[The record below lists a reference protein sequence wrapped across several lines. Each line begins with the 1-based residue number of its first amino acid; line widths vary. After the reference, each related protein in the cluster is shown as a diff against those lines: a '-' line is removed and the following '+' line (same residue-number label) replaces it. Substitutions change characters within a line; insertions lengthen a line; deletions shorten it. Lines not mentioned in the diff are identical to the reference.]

1 MSRLRRNI
9 KLPEVVIK
17 YLQMFADEQETI
29 SACVEKY
36 GEEKAFDIG
45 ELQEGQYE
53 SAMWVAE
60 KLVELCNIKGV
71 IDERYLQEEDDYFSE
86 EE

>member
-1 MSRLRRNI
+1 MARIKRNI

-17 YLQMFADEQETI
+17 YLQMFADEQATI
-29 SACVEKY
+29 SVCVEKY

-60 KLVELCNIKGV
+60 KLVELCNIQGKV
-71 IDERYLQEEDDYFSE
+71 DKQYLQEEHNYFSE
-86 EE
+86 E

>member
-1 MSRLRRNI
+1 MARIKRNV

-17 YLQMFADEQETI
+17 YLQMFADEQVTI

-53 SAMWVAE
+53 SALWVAE
-60 KLVELCNIKGV
+60 KLVELCNIKGNV
-71 IDERYLQEEDDYFSE
+71 DKQYLQEEDNYFSE
-86 EE
+86 E

>member
-1 MSRLRRNI
+1 MARIRRNI
-9 KLPEVVIK
+9 KLSEIIIR
-17 YLQMFADEQETI
+17 YLQAFADKQATI

-53 SAMWVAE
+53 SAVWVTE
-60 KLVELCNIKGV
+60 KLVELCNIQGNADKQ
-71 IDERYLQEEDDYFSE
+71 YLQEEDNYFSE
-86 EE
+86 G

>member
-1 MSRLRRNI
+1 MARIKRNV
-9 KLPEVVIK
+9 KLPEIVIR

-53 SAMWVAE
+53 SAMWIAE
-60 KLVELCNIKGV
+60 KLVELCNIQGNVDK
-71 IDERYLQEEDDYFSE
+71 RYLQEEDNYFSE
-86 EE
+86 E

>member
-1 MSRLRRNI
+1 MSRPKRNI
-9 KLPEVVIK
+9 RLPEVVIK

-60 KLVELCNIKGV
+60 KLVELCKIKGNV
-71 IDERYLQEEDDYFSE
+71 DKQYLQDEDDYFSE

>member
-1 MSRLRRNI
+1 MPRIKRNV

-17 YLQMFADEQETI
+17 YLQMFANEQETI

-36 GEEKAFDIG
+36 GEEKAFAIG

-60 KLVELCNIKGV
+60 KLVELCNIQGNVDKQ
-71 IDERYLQEEDDYFSE
+71 YLQEEDNYFLE
-86 EE
+86 D

>member
-1 MSRLRRNI
+1 MARIKRNV

-17 YLQMFADEQETI
+17 YLQMFADEQVTI

-53 SAMWVAE
+53 SALWVAE
-60 KLVELCNIKGV
+60 KLVELCNIQGNVDKQ
-71 IDERYLQEEDDYFSE
+71 YLQEEDNYFSE
-86 EE
+86 E